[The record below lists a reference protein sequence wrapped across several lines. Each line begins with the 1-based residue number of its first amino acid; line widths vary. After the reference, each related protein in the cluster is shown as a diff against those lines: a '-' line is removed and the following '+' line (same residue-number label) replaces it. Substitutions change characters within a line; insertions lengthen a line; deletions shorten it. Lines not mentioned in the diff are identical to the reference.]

1 MEEKLHV
8 FLNSELNEGT
18 GNRHA
23 WAAVQLQKYTS
34 VPNGL
39 EVDVSQDRSESFGEQ
54 TSLPIPNIEQR
65 SIDRRL
71 RSLARISGRLLRR
84 LLWNS
89 HRQMFCKMSRFGK
102 NWGVWTQCEVEVTNR
117 K

>member
-1 MEEKLHV
+1 MEEQLHV

-23 WAAVQLQKYTS
+23 WAAVQLHKYTS

-39 EVDVSQDRSESFGEQ
+39 KVDVSQDRSESFGEQ

-65 SIDRRL
+65 CIDRRR

-84 LLWNS
+84 L
-89 HRQMFCKMSRFGK
+89 
-102 NWGVWTQCEVEVTNR
+102 V
-117 K
+117 